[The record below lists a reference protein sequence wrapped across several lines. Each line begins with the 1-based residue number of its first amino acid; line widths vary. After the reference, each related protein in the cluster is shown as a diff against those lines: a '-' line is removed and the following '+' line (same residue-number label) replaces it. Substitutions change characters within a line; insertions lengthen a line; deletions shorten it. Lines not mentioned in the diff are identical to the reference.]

1 MNEELNLPNLP
12 RYNIE
17 MNGAGVA
24 IGKRSLPIQAT
35 ILRKN
40 HNIFLMQ
47 LQEIIFDRCV
57 LIIIKTSVCI
67 TVLTVLTIKYSDANC
82 TQSM

>member
-1 MNEELNLPNLP
+1 MNEELNLPNLL

-24 IGKRSLPIQAT
+24 IGKRSLHIQAT
-35 ILRKN
+35 VLGKN

-47 LQEIIFDRCV
+47 LQEIIFDRRV
-57 LIIIKTSVCI
+57 LIVIKTSVCI
-67 TVLTVLTIKYSDANC
+67 TVLTVLTVKYSDGNC

>member
-17 MNGAGVA
+17 MNGAGNA
-24 IGKRSLPIQAT
+24 IGKRSLTIQAT
-35 ILRKN
+35 VLRKN

-47 LQEIIFDRCV
+47 LQEIIFDRRV
-57 LIIIKTSVCI
+57 LVIIKASVCI
-67 TVLTVLTIKYSDANC
+67 TVLTVLIVKYSDANC